1 MRRERAGPDGPIAAD
16 MQTLFPARLRR
27 GAAPLRMH
35 NGMTVIAEAEIR
47 GHWQAEIMRA
57 QTDRAD
63 NVTKFFSWPLSIDSW
78 PLRAIARMR
87 HGDPQL

>member
-1 MRRERAGPDGPIAAD
+1 MPCVENGRDPTGPSLR
-16 MQTLFPARLRR
+16 TCRHYFPLGCVG

-47 GHWQAEIMRA
+47 GHWQAAEIMRA

-78 PLRAIARMR
+78 ATAGHCEDAPL
-87 HGDPQL
+87 